1 MTVIRSV
8 SAVLILLLIGL
19 TANVAAPAWACGC
32 GAYIPD
38 REGASVADER
48 ALVAW
53 DGVTEDI
60 LMSFNV
66 RGSSSKAAWIMPVPS
81 EAEVTLGE
89 PAVFSAL
96 SALSAPRIEY
106 HDSWWP
112 RFGWLSTLF
121 SQRAGGLVSAAAP
134 DGVTVRSQQRLGP
147 FNVTRLASDD
157 PHALASWLSEKGF
170 PQPPSL
176 ADNLTPYVAGGWEIV
191 AIQLFP
197 DAAGQSL
204 TGDLQPLRLSFAS
217 GTVIYPMRL
226 SRAAK
231 LPLAVD
237 LYVLADHRMDPTALP
252 VSGRNPELQFAGRI
266 SSRMRELDPYLEAGD
281 YLTRWTDTIDS
292 PASIDGDYGFAAA
305 AADDDYRAVIYRER
319 DRGDLTGLALLVA
332 AGIGAVAV
340 VVRVVRVG
348 GRRQAR

>member
-1 MTVIRSV
+1 MTVIRSLSV
-8 SAVLILLLIGL
+8 VLTLLLIGL

-38 REGASVADER
+38 RQGAAVADER

-66 RGSSSKAAWIMPVPS
+66 RGSSPKAAWIMPVPS

-89 PAVFSAL
+89 SAVFSAL
-96 SALSAPRIEY
+96 AALSAPRIEY

-112 RFGWLSTLF
+112 TFGWLSAMFT
-121 SQRAGGLVSAAAP
+121 QRGDGLVSATAP

-157 PHALASWLSEKGF
+157 PHALAWWLSEKGF

-176 ADNLTPYVAGGWEIV
+176 AEDLTPYVSEGWEIV

-197 DAAGQSL
+197 EAAGQTL
-204 TGDLQPLRLSFAS
+204 TGNLQPLRLSFAS
-217 GTVIYPMRL
+217 DTVIYPMRL

-237 LYVLADHRMDPTALP
+237 LYLLAGHRMDPTALP
-252 VSGRNPELQFAGRI
+252 ISGRNPDLQFAGRI
-266 SSRMRELDPYLEAGD
+266 SSRMRELDTYLEAGD

-292 PASIDGDYGFAAA
+292 PASIDGDYGFAPA
-305 AADDDYRAVIYRER
+305 AADDDYRAVIHRER
-319 DRGDLTGLALLVA
+319 DRGDLTGLAVLVA
-332 AGIGAVAV
+332 AAIGAVAV
-340 VVRVVRVG
+340 AVRAVRVR

>member
-1 MTVIRSV
+1 MTVIRSA

-38 REGASVADER
+38 RAGASVADER

-66 RGSSSKAAWIMPVPS
+66 RGGSSKAAWIMPVPS

-96 SALSAPRIEY
+96 AALSAPRIEY
-106 HDSWWP
+106 RDSWWP
-112 RFGWLSTLF
+112 SFGWLSGMV
-121 SQRAGGLVSAAAP
+121 SQRGDGLVSAAAP

-176 ADNLTPYVAGGWEIV
+176 AEDLTPYIAGGWEIV

-197 DAAGQSL
+197 DAAGQTL
-204 TGDLQPLRLSFAS
+204 TGNLQPLRLSFAS
-217 GTVIYPMRL
+217 DTVIYPMRL

-237 LYVLADHRMDPTALP
+237 LYVLANHRMDPTAFP
-252 VSGRNPELQFAGRI
+252 VSGRKPELQFAGRI
-266 SSRMRELDPYLEAGD
+266 SSGIRELDTFLEAGN

-292 PASIDGDYGFAAA
+292 PASIDGDYGFAPAA
-305 AADDDYRAVIYRER
+305 SDTDYQEVIYRER
-319 DRGDLTGLALLVA
+319 DRGDLTGLALLA
-332 AGIGAVAV
+332 AAAIGAVFV
-340 VVRVVRVG
+340 IVRTLRIR